1 MALLFHSPD
10 EDAQA
15 WRQALLRR
23 MPELDVRVWPDA
35 GNLAEIDTALVW
47 RAPPG
52 LLASLPNLRLIL
64 SLGAGVDAM
73 LADPTLPDLPLC
85 RLVDP
90 SLTRMMG
97 EFVLTLVLKYH
108 RQLDVFAREQRRA
121 RWSFA
126 LPPQPEATV
135 VGILGLG
142 ELGAHAARRPG
153 QPRLHGPRLES
164 DPARARRRRHVRRPR
179 GTGRVPGRHRH
190 PGLSA
195 AADRPDARHPR
206 RRAAGRAAPRCPADQ
221 SRPRRAPGRAGPDRR
236 PGSRSPGPCQPRLLR
251 GRALAARA
259 PVLAPPADRRHPACR
274 ELRPAGEC
282 GRRRG
287 GQSAPAARRPA
298 FAQPGRPGARLLT
311 TRMETAWH
319 AW

>member
-10 EDAQA
+10 EDADA
-15 WRQALLRR
+15 WRAALLRF
-23 MPELDVRVWPDA
+23 MPGLDLRIWPETGDRS
-35 GNLAEIDTALVW
+35 EIDAALVW

-108 RQLDVFAREQRRA
+108 RQLDRFAQAQRER

-126 LPPQPEATV
+126 LPPQPGETS

-142 ELGAHAARRPG
+142 ELGSHAARLLRD
-153 QPRLHGPRLES
+153 HGFAVRGWS
-164 DPARARRRRHVRRPR
+164 RRRRTIEGVACFAGPEERAAFLAETSILVCLLPLTADTR
-179 GTGRVPGRHRH
+179 GI
-190 PGLSA
+190 L
-195 AADRPDARHPR
+195 DARLL
-206 RRAAGRAAPRCPADQ
+206 AGLPHGARLINL
-221 SRPRRAPGRAGPDRR
+221 GRGGHLVERD
-236 PGSRSPGPCQPRLLR
+236 LLD
-251 GRALAARA
+251 ALAAGTIAHASLDCFSAEPLPAEHPFWSHPRIDITPHVASFALPASAAEGVIDNLRRLRA
-259 PVLAPPADRRHPACR
+259 GLPLRNLVDRS
-274 ELRPAGEC
+274 
-282 GRRRG
+282 RG
-287 GQSAPAARRPA
+287 Y
-298 FAQPGRPGARLLT
+298 
-311 TRMETAWH
+311 
-319 AW
+319 

>member
-15 WRQALLRR
+15 WRAALLRL
-23 MPELDVRVWPDA
+23 MPELEVRISPELGDPAAIDA
-35 GNLAEIDTALVW
+35 ALVW

-52 LLASLPNLRLIL
+52 LLASLPNLRAIL

-108 RQLDVFAREQRRA
+108 RGLDVFARAQREE

-126 LPPQPEATV
+126 LPPQPGETQ

-142 ELGAHAARRPG
+142 ELGSHAACLLRD
-153 QPRLHGPRLES
+153 HGFAVRGWS
-164 DPARARRRRHVRRPR
+164 RSRRRIEGVASFAGPDELPDFLAASAILVCLLPLTDGTRGILDARLLAALPR
-179 GTGRVPGRHRH
+179 GARLINLGRGAHLVERDLLSALDSGQLTHASLDCFATEPLPPGHPFWRH
-190 PGLSA
+190 PLIDVTPHVASFALPESA
-195 AADRPDARHPR
+195 AAGVVDNLR
-206 RRAAGRAAPRCPADQ
+206 RL
-221 SRPRRAPGRAGPDRR
+221 RAGLPLRNLVDRA
-236 PGSRSPGPCQPRLLR
+236 R
-251 GRALAARA
+251 GY
-259 PVLAPPADRRHPACR
+259 
-274 ELRPAGEC
+274 
-282 GRRRG
+282 
-287 GQSAPAARRPA
+287 
-298 FAQPGRPGARLLT
+298 
-311 TRMETAWH
+311 
-319 AW
+319 

>member
-35 GNLAEIDTALVW
+35 GDLAEIDAALVW

-153 QPRLHGPRLES
+153 AATASRSAAGAGRRRELAGVATL
-164 DPARARRRRHVRRPR
+164 RRRRTSWPSSW
-179 GTGRVPGRHRH
+179 P
-190 PGLSA
+190 
-195 AADRPDARHPR
+195 
-206 RRAAGRAAPRCPADQ
+206 
-221 SRPRRAPGRAGPDRR
+221 
-236 PGSRSPGPCQPRLLR
+236 
-251 GRALAARA
+251 
-259 PVLAPPADRRHPACR
+259 APPSWSACCR
-274 ELRPAGEC
+274 
-282 GRRRG
+282 
-287 GQSAPAARRPA
+287 
-298 FAQPGRPGARLLT
+298 
-311 TRMETAWH
+311 
-319 AW
+319 

>member
-23 MPELDVRVWPDA
+23 MPELDVRIWPDA
-35 GNLAEIDTALVW
+35 GDLAEIDAALVW

-90 SLTRMMG
+90 SLTRMMS

-126 LPPQPEATV
+126 LPPQPEAT
-135 VGILGLG
+135 
-142 ELGAHAARRPG
+142 ARRHPG
-153 QPRLHGPRLES
+153 PGRAGRARRAASWRGHGFTVRGWS
-164 DPARARRRRHVRRPR
+164 RTPARARRRRHLRRRPR
-179 GTGRVPGRHRH
+179 
-190 PGLSA
+190 SW
-195 AADRPDARHPR
+195 PR
-206 RRAAGRAAPRCPADQ
+206 SWP
-221 SRPRRAPGRAGPDRR
+221 
-236 PGSRSPGPCQPRLLR
+236 
-251 GRALAARA
+251 
-259 PVLAPPADRRHPACR
+259 APPSWSACCR
-274 ELRPAGEC
+274 
-282 GRRRG
+282 
-287 GQSAPAARRPA
+287 
-298 FAQPGRPGARLLT
+298 
-311 TRMETAWH
+311 
-319 AW
+319 